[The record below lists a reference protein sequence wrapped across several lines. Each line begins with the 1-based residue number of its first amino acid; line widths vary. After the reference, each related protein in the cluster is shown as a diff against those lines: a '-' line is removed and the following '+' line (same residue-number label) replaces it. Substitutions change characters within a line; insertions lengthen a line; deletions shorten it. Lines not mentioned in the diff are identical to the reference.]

1 MDLDALAGSIAAKH
15 AGEGVTVVTAA
26 CDRINIENPLKE
38 ICDLEYSGQ
47 GMIMLSVTSHRL
59 SCSLHEFLANR
70 IRIVTYASGR
80 SSMEVTCKVAKAP
93 AEGQKS
99 SADDI
104 LMSCQFTMVAL
115 DPQTRK

>member
-47 GMIMLSVTSHRL
+47 GMITLL
-59 SCSLHEFLANR
+59 CSE
-70 IRIVTYASGR
+70 
-80 SSMEVTCKVAKAP
+80 
-93 AEGQKS
+93 
-99 SADDI
+99 D
-104 LMSCQFTMVAL
+104 
-115 DPQTRK
+115 

>member
-1 MDLDALAGSIAAKH
+1 MLLQSEPKLSLTDIA
-15 AGEGVTVVTAA
+15 
-26 CDRINIENPLKE
+26 
-38 ICDLEYSGQ
+38 
-47 GMIMLSVTSHRL
+47 
-59 SCSLHEFLANR
+59 
-70 IRIVTYASGR
+70 VTYASGR

-115 DPQTRK
+115 DPHTRK